1 MTESNIVEAI
11 KANRNLLR
19 RKVVYM
25 KKRKLAEKG
34 MAGLLV
40 MILVLLCCA
49 CSGSP
54 SDTDSKSSDISEN
67 IVSAG
72 DVDGDS
78 VSDVGF
84 EESTA
89 EAESGNEAT
98 SKNDQT
104 DKTPTASKNNATAPS
119 GNTNGNTGATSGK
132 ITVMVTD
139 KSATPTSEGT
149 TENNRWTK
157 WIQSQVKSLGI
168 EVSYVMVGIQDQDDV
183 LMAKMASG
191 NAPDIVSTYTL
202 SLFQKYAQQGAIKDM
217 TDSLSKYG
225 QKIVA
230 LNKGSDTLEYGKING
245 RQYAIPQR
253 RYVKDWMVAYIRKD
267 WVDQVGMSLP
277 TNRDELVKVLTA
289 FRDQKPAGNATIP
302 WGNNVRG
309 YEYKTHI
316 LDMYSFCENTLEE
329 RYCIPMY
336 YRNGYKL
343 DAQWCNMLYKQKI
356 IDPNFQ
362 TTDHVAEIK
371 AGNVGFFISGWWDP
385 VSEDAGGWMSTLKK
399 KIPSAE
405 LVAVDCFKDKNG
417 KYFKESYASYN
428 YFNMIPST
436 CKNPI
441 VAMKY
446 LNFLADEDVILKL
459 NYGDAGTHYKM
470 IGTTPI
476 TLDTAK
482 TAAEVS
488 YVGPA
493 LSLIAPYDD
502 NKVDKTLST
511 APLKWG
517 KMQIQAR
524 KVASNDAVEEVTFK
538 ESVIQ
543 SEVKYN
549 QQILSTVNTYWN
561 KLLTASDFEA
571 TWTQYVNALKRNGI
585 EEIVKER
592 TAYYNKYVKN
602 K

>member
-1 MTESNIVEAI
+1 MKQI
-11 KANRNLLR
+11 KHAKKGISLFLVIALLS
-19 RKVVYM
+19 
-25 KKRKLAEKG
+25 
-34 MAGLLV
+34 
-40 MILVLLCCA
+40 LCCA
-49 CSGSP
+49 CSGK
-54 SDTDSKSSDISEN
+54 SDNTGSKLSGTSEN
-67 IVSAG
+67 IVSDG
-72 DVDGDS
+72 NVTDEYISDVDSNENVTADEIGS
-78 VSDVGF
+78 ETVSKHSQSNKT
-84 EESTA
+84 ST
-89 EAESGNEAT
+89 T
-98 SKNDQT
+98 SKNST
-104 DKTPTASKNNATAPS
+104 TPVT
-119 GNTNGNTGATSGK
+119 GNTNGNTGATTGK
-132 ITVMVTD
+132 ITVAVVD
-139 KSATPTSEGT
+139 KSATPASEGT

-157 WIQSQVKSLGI
+157 WIQSQVKKLGI
-168 EVSYVMVGIQDQDDV
+168 EVSYIQIPIYDQDNV

-191 NAPDIVSTYTL
+191 SAPDIISSYTL
-202 SLFQKYAQQGAIKDM
+202 SLFQKYAQQGAIKDI
-217 TDSLSKYG
+217 TDSLAKYG
-225 QKIVA
+225 QNIVA
-230 LNKGSDTLEYGKING
+230 LNKGTDTLEYGQVNG

-253 RYVKDWMVAYIRKD
+253 RYDTEWMVAYIRKD

-316 LDMYSFCENTLEE
+316 LDMFSFCENTLEE

-343 DAQWCNMLYKQKI
+343 DAQWCNTLYKQKI
-356 IDPNFQ
+356 IDPNFE
-362 TTDHVAEIK
+362 TTDHVAQIK

-385 VSEDAGGWMSTLKK
+385 LSEDIGGWMSTLKK
-399 KIPSAE
+399 KVPSAE

-417 KYFKESYASYN
+417 KYFKESYATYN
-428 YFNMIPST
+428 YFNMIPAT

-446 LNFLADEDVILKL
+446 LNFLASEDVILKL
-459 NYGDAGTHYKM
+459 NYGDVGTHYKM

-476 TLDTAK
+476 TLDSQK
-482 TAAEVS
+482 SAAEVS

-493 LSLIAPYDD
+493 LSLIAPYDSIKID
-502 NKVDKTLST
+502 ETLST

-517 KMQIQAR
+517 KMQIQAK

-538 ESVIQ
+538 EAVIQ

-549 QQILSTVNTYWN
+549 EQILSTVNNYWN
-561 KLLTASDFEA
+561 KLLKASDFEA

-592 TAYYNKYVKN
+592 TAYYNKYIKN